1 MATTRLTFNHRFD
14 GEETGFV
21 VMGDSYQYISL
32 KREKKKLLVR
42 VVRCIGARKGGNEE
56 ILCEHEVDN
65 NTLYFRVEVRDGAL
79 CSFSFSENG
88 RRFKT
93 VGEEFQAVPGR
104 WIGAKI
110 GYFALRDG
118 MINDAGNVDI
128 DWFRVEPVK

>member
-1 MATTRLTFNHRFD
+1 
-14 GEETGFV
+14 
-21 VMGDSYQYISL
+21 
-32 KREKKKLLVR
+32 
-42 VVRCIGARKGGNEE
+42 
-56 ILCEHEVDN
+56 VDN